1 MTPNQPKQEEHVRA
15 GEMRTGLANLPFR
28 LLREG
33 DPDMARIIGGIGASH
48 SPTIGYAKDT
58 RKQDDPAWK
67 PIFDG
72 FAEVRNWV
80 QKQNID
86 VLFMIYNDHITSFFF
101 DHYSAFALGIDD
113 RYVPADEGGG
123 PRDVAPATGHA
134 ALARHIGMALTA
146 DEFDMSFFQGKPLD
160 HGCLSPLSMMGDE
173 NGPWPGSIVPLQV
186 GVLQLPIPNAK
197 RCYKL
202 GKSLRK
208 AIESYPEDLR
218 VAIVATGGLSH
229 QVHGERAGFVN
240 EEWDNEFLELIE
252 KDPETLVNT
261 RLAEYVA
268 KGGMEGAEVIMW
280 LVMRG
285 ALSDSVRCVHRNTYA
300 PSVTNIATVVFED
313 LAGEPD
319 EAELESYRA
328 HMGYEL
334 VGAEKLTGTYPFTLD
349 RSLKNFRINDFLHR
363 LIEPEHRNRFLKDF
377 DGLATEYGLDEE
389 EKSLIRERKWIEMIR
404 RGVSFFV
411 LEKMAAVVGVSNP
424 EVYAA
429 FRGETLEQFLATRK
443 VPIKYSVAG
452 GDKVKEMDEA

>member
-1 MTPNQPKQEEHVRA
+1 
-15 GEMRTGLANLPFR
+15 
-28 LLREG
+28 
-33 DPDMARIIGGIGASH
+33 MALIVGGIGASH

-58 RKQDDPAWK
+58 KKQNDPAWK
-67 PIFDG
+67 PIFEG
-72 FAEVRNWV
+72 FGEVRDWV
-80 QKQNID
+80 KKQNID

-123 PRDVAPATGHA
+123 PRDVAPAKGHA
-134 ALARHIGMALTA
+134 ALAHHIGMALSA

-186 GVLQLPIPNAK
+186 GVLQFPIPSAN

-208 AIESYPEDLR
+208 AIESFPEDLR
-218 VAIVATGGLSH
+218 VAVVATGGLSH

-240 EEWDNEFLELIE
+240 ENWDNEFLDLIE
-252 KDPETLVNT
+252 KDPETLAKT
-261 RLAEYVA
+261 RLADYAA

-285 ALSDSVRCVHRNTYA
+285 ALSDKVRCVHRNTYA
-300 PSVTNIATVVFED
+300 PSVTNIATVVYED
-313 LAGEPD
+313 LGTAPD
-319 EAELESYRA
+319 PKAVADYRVHVGHEL
-328 HMGYEL
+328 GG
-334 VGAEKLTGTYPFTLD
+334 VEKLAGTYPFTLD
-349 RSLKNFRINDFLHR
+349 RSLHNFRINDFLHR
-363 LIEPEHRNRFLKDF
+363 LIEPAHRARFLNDF
-377 DGLATEYGLDEE
+377 DALADEYGLTAAERD
-389 EKSLIRERKWIEMIR
+389 LIRNRKWIEMIR
-404 RGVSFFV
+404 RGVNFFV
-411 LEKMAAVVGVSNP
+411 LEKMAAVTGVSNP

-443 VPIKYSVAG
+443 VPIRYSVAG
-452 GDKVKEMDEA
+452 GANARKMDEAKS